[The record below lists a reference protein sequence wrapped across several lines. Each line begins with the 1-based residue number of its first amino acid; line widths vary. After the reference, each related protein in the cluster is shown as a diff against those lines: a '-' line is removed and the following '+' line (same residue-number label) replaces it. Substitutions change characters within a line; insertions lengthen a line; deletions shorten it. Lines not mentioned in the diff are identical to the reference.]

1 MIKKPLF
8 VISASVICIIAG
20 LIMKSSFL
28 EIVASV
34 MGVLNVWLLARQ
46 KVINFLFGGIA
57 VACFAY
63 IYFQTGFF
71 ALAILSI
78 IQLCFNIYGWY
89 FWVKNK
95 GEEDVAPT
103 TKLSVKAMVTWT
115 AIILAATAIW
125 SFLQI
130 KYTGATNPYLDA
142 LIAVMGLVAQYLL
155 SKKILENWLL
165 WLAMGA
171 MMLVVYAMSGLYVLM
186 VLKVINMCISFDGYL
201 EWRRNYYENEQKEKN
216 AATFESVEAA

>member
-103 TKLSVKAMVTWT
+103 TKLSVKAMVIWT

-155 SKKILENWLL
+155 SKKILDNWYI
-165 WLAMGA
+165 WIAMNT
-171 MMLVVYAMSGLYVLM
+171 MLLVVCATSGLYVMFILNLINLFISIDGLREWNQDYKAQ
-186 VLKVINMCISFDGYL
+186 LKA
-201 EWRRNYYENEQKEKN
+201 Q
-216 AATFESVEAA
+216 A

>member
-8 VISASVICIIAG
+8 VISASIICLIAG

-89 FWVKNK
+89 FWIKNK

-130 KYTGATNPYLDA
+130 KFTGATNPYLDA

-155 SKKILENWLL
+155 SKKILDNWYI
-165 WLAMGA
+165 WIAMNT
-171 MMLVVYAMSGLYVLM
+171 MLLVVCATTGLYVMFILNLINLFISIDGLREWNQDYKAQ
-186 VLKVINMCISFDGYL
+186 LKA
-201 EWRRNYYENEQKEKN
+201 Q
-216 AATFESVEAA
+216 A

>member
-155 SKKILENWLL
+155 SKKILDNWYI
-165 WLAMGA
+165 WIAMNT
-171 MMLVVYAMSGLYVLM
+171 MLLVVCATSGLYVMFILN
-186 VLKVINMCISFDGYL
+186 LINLFISIDGL
-201 EWRRNYYENEQKEKN
+201 REWKEDFK
-216 AATFESVEAA
+216 AQSQA

>member
-155 SKKILENWLL
+155 SKKILDNWYI
-165 WLAMGA
+165 WIAMNT
-171 MMLVVYAMSGLYVLM
+171 MLLVVCATSGLYVMFILN
-186 VLKVINMCISFDGYL
+186 LINLFISIDGL
-201 EWRRNYYENEQKEKN
+201 REWKQDFK
-216 AATFESVEAA
+216 AQSQA

>member
-8 VISASVICIIAG
+8 VISASIICLIAG

-103 TKLSVKAMVTWT
+103 AKLSVKAMVTWT

-130 KYTGATNPYLDA
+130 KFTGATNPYLDA

-155 SKKILENWLL
+155 SKKILDNWYI
-165 WLAMGA
+165 WIAMNT
-171 MMLVVYAMSGLYVLM
+171 MLLVVCATTGLYVMFILNLINLFISIDGLREWNQDYKAQ
-186 VLKVINMCISFDGYL
+186 LKA
-201 EWRRNYYENEQKEKN
+201 Q
-216 AATFESVEAA
+216 A

>member
-155 SKKILENWLL
+155 SKKILDNWYI
-165 WLAMGA
+165 WIAMNT
-171 MMLVVYAMSGLYVLM
+171 MLLVVCATSGLYVMFILN
-186 VLKVINMCISFDGYL
+186 LINLFISIDGL
-201 EWRRNYYENEQKEKN
+201 REWREDFKAQSQ
-216 AATFESVEAA
+216 A

>member
-1 MIKKPLF
+1 MIKKPIF
-8 VISASVICIIAG
+8 VISATVICIIAG
-20 LIMKSSFL
+20 LFMKSSYV
-28 EIVASV
+28 EIFASV

-46 KVINFLFGGIA
+46 KVINFLFGGAA

-89 FWVKNK
+89 FWIKNK

-103 TKLSVKAMVTWT
+103 TKLSVKAKIIWV
-115 AIILAATAIW
+115 AIIAASTAIW

-130 KYTGATNPYLDA
+130 KYTDATNPYVDC
-142 LIAVMGLVAQYLL
+142 LIAVMGLVGQYLL
-155 SKKILENWLL
+155 SKKILDNWYIWIAMNSLL
-165 WLAMGA
+165 LFVCAT
-171 MMLVVYAMSGLYVLM
+171 SGLYVMFILN
-186 VLKVINMCISFDGYL
+186 LINLFICIDGL
-201 EWRRNYYENEQKEKN
+201 REWNQDFK
-216 AATFESVEAA
+216 A